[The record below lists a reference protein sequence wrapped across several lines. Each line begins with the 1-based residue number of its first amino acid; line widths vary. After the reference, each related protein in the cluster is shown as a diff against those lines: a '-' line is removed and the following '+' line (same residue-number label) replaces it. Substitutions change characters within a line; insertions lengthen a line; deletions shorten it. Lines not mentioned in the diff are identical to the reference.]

1 MRERCSDRRHIAFAE
16 YLGCSAEFVEETYLN
31 EGLSSIPDRSE
42 NDVLKTS
49 IAMYKTAYKSL
60 VRAQT
65 ALKQLP
71 ETQQVA
77 HKIAGEDFG
86 SQLKQMIESVSN
98 WEAAMVRVKARSTG
112 NGRQDLHAEQF
123 GEFVARLFEVLGK
136 GITFGI
142 QPDTDEPSTAFG
154 RAVQRGIEIYDI
166 RQLPKSESGASTRVT
181 KNQKYVH
188 LVERQLVGWR
198 RVAQKAFYKRR

>member
-1 MRERCSDRRHIAFAE
+1 MSERCFDHRHIAFGE
-16 YLGCSAEFVEETYLN
+16 YLGCSAEFVEETYLD

-42 NDVLKTS
+42 NDELKTS
-49 IAMYKTAYKSL
+49 IAMYKTAHSAL

-65 ALKQLP
+65 ALSQLP
-71 ETQQVA
+71 EMQQVA
-77 HKIAGEDFG
+77 HKISGEDFG
-86 SQLKQMIESVSN
+86 SQLKEMIERVST
-98 WEAAMVRVKARSTG
+98 WEASMVRIKARSTG

-123 GEFVARLFEVLGK
+123 GEFVARLFEELGK

-166 RQLPKSESGASTRVT
+166 RQLPKNESCTSTKV
-181 KNQKYVH
+181 KNRYAH
-188 LVERQLVGWR
+188 LVEGQLVGWR
-198 RVAQKAFYKRR
+198 RVAQKAFNKRR